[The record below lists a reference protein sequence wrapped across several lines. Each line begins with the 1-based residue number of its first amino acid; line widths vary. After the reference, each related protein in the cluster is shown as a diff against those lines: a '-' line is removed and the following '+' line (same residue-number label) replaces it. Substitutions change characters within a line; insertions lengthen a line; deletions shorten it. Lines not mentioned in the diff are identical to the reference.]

1 MTDQQ
6 RIEQLE
12 QQVKTLTSTLKS
24 LIELVRSAESNL
36 ERDCDGEILD
46 VDIDWD
52 YAGLRELTD
61 KLS

>member
-24 LIELVRSAESNL
+24 LIELVRSAEPSL
-36 ERDCDGEILD
+36 ERDCDGEILG

-52 YAGLRELTD
+52 YMGLRELTD